1 MSVDQNNTI
10 AKPLERGSWAWF
22 LDVFLHPKKLFSA
35 IASIDKGVWLK
46 PMLVLTALV
55 LIFSIVAGPA
65 RLMDAQMSI
74 NQPPEDFQYWSE
86 EQQNQFFEGQ
96 QAMQSP
102 LFIYI
107 FPLLGALIK
116 LWLGWFI
123 FGSVLY
129 LLMTFIGSRQPQVVY
144 QNLVAWASSP
154 FILRYLIQIIYVI
167 SKRQLIGASGLS
179 GFITAGQSGGLD
191 LLRIILGLLDIY
203 TLGFVALILIG
214 VPIVSGLKTKK
225 ALWVTIIALVI
236 FAALVVVPGFF
247 VSRFSGLGAI
257 QPFF

>member
-1 MSVDQNNTI
+1 MSVDQSTTI
-10 AKPLERGSWAWF
+10 AKKLDRGSWAWF
-22 LDVFLHPKKLFSA
+22 LDVFIHPKKVFSA
-35 IASIDKGVWLK
+35 IASVDKGVWLK
-46 PMLVLTALV
+46 PMLVLTGLV

-65 RLMDAQMSI
+65 RLMNAQMNM
-74 NQPPEDFQYWSE
+74 NQLPDDFQYWSE
-86 EQQNQFFEGQ
+86 QQQNQFFEGQ

-129 LLMTFIGSRQPQVVY
+129 LLMTFIGSRQPQVAY

-154 FILRYLIQIIYVI
+154 FILRALIQIIFVI
-167 SKRQLIGASGLS
+167 SQRQLIEAPGLS
-179 GFITAGQSGGLD
+179 GFIAAGQSGGLD
-191 LLRIILGLLDIY
+191 LLRIILGLMDIY
-203 TLGFVALILIG
+203 TFGFAALILIG
-214 VPIVSGLKTKK
+214 VPIVSGLKTRK
-225 ALWVTIIALVI
+225 AHWVTAIGLLI
-236 FAALVVVPGFF
+236 FAILAIIPGFF
-247 VSRFSGLGAI
+247 VSQFSGLGAI